1 MRRPSPFPPT
11 MSLRVHATVLLAFAT
26 FTGATAARAPTAA
39 ERREILDSVRP
50 EAATKADQ
58 PVRIRVDLLNVDS
71 DWAVLVGDLV
81 GQPGHPMV
89 WSAERNCDP
98 NYGHGLWA
106 VLTRTRGAWRV
117 KHLDICVVEPIYWDL
132 SPYGGTVWPCGVY
145 EGMSSAD
152 GQDIEALCRSKPVRP
167 RKP

>member
-1 MRRPSPFPPT
+1 MPFR
-11 MSLRVHATVLLAFAT
+11 SRLALLLALVAWS
-26 FTGATAARAPTAA
+26 GAGLARAPTSA

-50 EAATKADQ
+50 EAAVKADQ

-71 DWAVLVGDLV
+71 DWAILVGDLV
-81 GQPGHPMV
+81 GQPGQPMV

-106 VLTRTRGAWRV
+106 VLNRVDGGWRV
-117 KHLDICVVEPIYWDL
+117 KHLDICVVEPVYWDL

-145 EGMSSAD
+145 AGMSSVD
-152 GQDIEALCRSKPVRP
+152 GQDIEALCRSRRTRP